1 MLGKLFNRQTHKF
14 EVAICCIVRDEEYL
28 TEWIEYH
35 ALIGI
40 TKFYIYDNESI
51 IPVNKT
57 LAPLI
62 DSGLVEVISFP
73 GKVMQL
79 PAYHHCLKHY
89 GPLCK
94 WIAFI
99 DADEFIVPKTLTGN
113 FPEFLKAY
121 EAYAG
126 LGINWL
132 VFGSNGHVEK
142 QDGTIQSYT
151 RRSLKS
157 YPRNKHV
164 KSIVQ
169 PRFVIK
175 ALTPHDFEYKKRQ
188 HCVNENFVAF
198 SGPFSEHSSNKV
210 QLNHYF
216 TRSQAD
222 YIDKK
227 GRGRADTDEAIHQRT
242 MDNFYLTE
250 KNANLIIDES
260 IIEVQMLI
268 EQIKSGNI
276 EDLDNANQ
284 W

>member
-1 MLGKLFNRQTHKF
+1 MFGKLFNHQAYKF

-28 TEWIEYH
+28 PEWIAYH
-35 ALIGI
+35 ALIGV
-40 TKFYIYDNESI
+40 TKFYIYDNKSI
-51 IPVNKT
+51 IPATKT
-57 LAPLI
+57 LAHYL
-62 DSGLVEVISFP
+62 DSGLVEVIPFP

-113 FPEFLKAY
+113 FPDFLKAY

-132 VFGSNGHVEK
+132 VFGSNGHIEK
-142 QDGTIQSYT
+142 QESTIQSFT

-157 YPRNKHV
+157 YVANKHI

-175 ALTPHDFEYKKRQ
+175 ALTPHDFEYKKGKYG
-188 HCVNENFVAF
+188 VNENFVTLT
-198 SGPFSEHSSNKV
+198 GPFSRHSSNKI
-210 QLNHYF
+210 QINHYF
-216 TRSQAD
+216 TRSETD
-222 YIDKK
+222 FMHKK
-227 GRGRADTDEAIHQRT
+227 GRGRADTDEDIHQRT
-242 MDNFYLTE
+242 MNNFLVAE
-250 KNANLIIDES
+250 KNSNLITDES
-260 IIEVQMLI
+260 IMEIQMLI
-268 EQIKSGNI
+268 GQLKDGNNEEESGITN
-276 EDLDNANQ
+276 

>member
-1 MLGKLFNRQTHKF
+1 MFGKLFNHQPYKF

-28 TEWIEYH
+28 TEWIAYH

-57 LAPLI
+57 LAAYL
-62 DSGLVEVISFP
+62 DSGLVEIIPFP

-89 GPLCK
+89 GPFCK

-132 VFGSNGHVEK
+132 VFGSNGHIEK
-142 QDGTIQSYT
+142 QGSTIQSFT
-151 RRSLKS
+151 QRSLKS
-157 YPRNKHV
+157 YLANKHI

-175 ALTPHDFEYKKRQ
+175 ALTPHDFEYKKGKYG
-188 HCVNENFVAF
+188 VNENFVALTGAF
-198 SGPFSEHSSNKV
+198 SRHSSNKI
-210 QLNHYF
+210 QINHYF
-216 TRSQAD
+216 TRSETD
-222 YIDKK
+222 FIHKK
-227 GRGRADTDEAIHQRT
+227 GRGRADTDEDIHQRT
-242 MDNFYLTE
+242 MDNFHIVE
-250 KNANLIIDES
+250 KNSNLITDES
-260 IIEVQMLI
+260 IIEIQMLI
-268 EQIKSGNI
+268 EQLKNGSNDEQVEITN
-276 EDLDNANQ
+276 